1 MVVRCPTSL
10 DKDMQPILMLLHGS
24 CRSAGF
30 RATEGRVGFMDLP
43 QVNNWLSDLHTPL
56 HFIFPVTLGMACL
69 GIFGRFQ
76 ILHAES

>member
-1 MVVRCPTSL
+1 
-10 DKDMQPILMLLHGS
+10 
-24 CRSAGF
+24 
-30 RATEGRVGFMDLP
+30 MDLP